1 MRKQHVILSVGHMDG
16 VKGDILYCQQ
26 LIGGFFG
33 RSRGFVQSQAI
44 HKELVVP
51 FPVLLIEFDHRL
63 VHIRMRETHLVMQQG
78 QRFKM
83 DVQFIDVTKGI
94 LVKVLQIDIMD
105 GDTCRKMVVH
115 FAHMRIG
122 TQGFGKLF
130 RGPLNGGCLH
140 TVTHQHRG
148 EHNHHQQ

>member
-1 MRKQHVILSVGHMDG
+1 MDG

-51 FPVLLIEFDHRL
+51 GQVGI
-63 VHIRMRETHLVMQQG
+63 ISMYMRETHFIMQQG

-94 LVKVLQIDIMD
+94 VVKVLQIDIMD
-105 GDTCRKMVVH
+105 GNTCRKMIVH
-115 FAHMRIG
+115 FPHMGIG
-122 TQGFGKLF
+122 AQGFGKLF